1 MITLLQLGKEE
12 LEGFDCLKIAKSRMR
27 KWTPLGSEEV
37 SVIGWHR
44 DDPHLTKKF
53 LKANFPVSTKRR
65 AVISAAAAA
74 VNQIKMI

>member
-1 MITLLQLGKEE
+1 M
-12 LEGFDCLKIAKSRMR
+12 LKNRKNRMR